1 MAKEKKENNETVTIK
16 QLYPPSSIIIISFE
30 FSRKKIMH
38 LIWVS
43 KYLAQNT

>member
-1 MAKEKKENNETVTIK
+1 MAKEKEENNETVTIK
-16 QLYPPSSIIIISFE
+16 QLYPPSSIIYPLSFPE
-30 FSRKKIMH
+30 KKIMH

>member
-1 MAKEKKENNETVTIK
+1 MAKEKKENNETMTIE
-16 QLYPPSSIIIISFE
+16 QLSPPSSIIYPLRFPE
-30 FSRKKIMH
+30 KKIMH